1 MGDANEESNILDI
14 IEDDKAED
22 TSLIWDHNM
31 GSLLLGHQSEDYQST
46 PKPKEQLCNNELKN
60 NQKHYENTTDLQN
73 SKNEKQEEITSALE
87 ANQEQIH
94 VLLRDREQLQEPVR
108 FKDFV

>member
-1 MGDANEESNILDI
+1 MGDANEESNILDN
-14 IEDDKAED
+14 IEDDKVED

-46 PKPKEQLCNNELKN
+46 PKPKEQLYNNESE
-60 NQKHYENTTDLQN
+60 NQKHYENTTYIQN
-73 SKNEKQEEITSALE
+73 SKNEKQEEITSAME
-87 ANQEQIH
+87 ANKEQIEM
-94 VLLRDREQLQEPVR
+94 LLRDREQLQEAVR